1 MGSSGGSSL
10 FRTPQGEAV
19 TLSICGTEAL
29 YAGAIEG
36 HGDCMICGRENVPL
50 RYGWVGT
57 LCTVC
62 ERDWESEDPSGT
74 VRGRLE
80 YLGLTRKEMAQ
91 RTGLAQETI
100 KHYETIWP
108 SRRYFD
114 QTLQEVRK
122 GSEEKP

>member
-1 MGSSGGSSL
+1 M
-10 FRTPQGEAV
+10 

-29 YAGAIEG
+29 YAGAIDG
-36 HGDCMICGRENVPL
+36 RGDCMICGRKNIPL
-50 RYGWVGT
+50 KYGWAGT

-62 ERDWESEDPSGT
+62 GRDWEIEHPAGT
-74 VRGRLE
+74 VRRRRE
-80 YLGLTRKEMAQ
+80 YLGLTRKGMAK

-114 QTLQEVRK
+114 QTLQVVRK
-122 GSEEKP
+122 GAEEKP